1 MTKPLVSII
10 IPAFNAS
17 AWITDAI
24 KSVLEQ
30 SYKNW
35 ELIIVNDGSTDN
47 TFETASSFK
56 DKRIRVMSQENRGVS
71 AARNSGLAKMN
82 GEYFCFLDADDI
94 LPSDSLAARVE
105 LFLEKPDVN
114 FVDGRVEVRDM
125 NQKKIL
131 RVYQPT
137 FQGNPFDKLINLSG
151 ECYLGLTWM
160 IRRDQN
166 KTYRFNEG
174 MTHCEDL
181 LFFTELSQDGIYDY
195 VEQTVLIYRIN
206 PKSAM
211 SNLKGLES
219 GYNKMIHELKQKSL
233 IDGKQ
238 EKLLSKKT
246 NLIMLKS
253 YLKKGMIFNAARL
266 TCRYIKL
273 KLQ

>member
-160 IRRDQN
+160 IRRDLN